1 MKIRRILRAFCVALI
16 VTYGDLTSV
25 EMDEPVFARPAPLWG
40 NGSPAKLR
48 KIVESDAAATKVQS
62 VVFGAWIG
70 GTPLLTTA
78 IGDAL
83 TGVPATTADHI
94 RAGFVQTE
102 AINQILVSLADHQRV
117 SLEAPLKTWFPNLPQ
132 AGEVT
137 LRMLGNSRSGYFDY
151 LADSQFLNDFNADPF
166 QTFTADQLISIAMRH
181 PLVFQPGTGFH
192 YAHTNAVLLGAT
204 LQKITGE
211 SVPALMKQYIFTP
224 LHLNQSVIPDSS
236 DIPAPVQHIFS
247 RDRGFFEDTTY
258 FNPSWAIN
266 SGTIVTTIGDVAA
279 MQRAFGSGAL
289 LSKAGLAA
297 ILAPTNAGTPPFT
310 KDFYF
315 GLGVLVGNTW
325 ILNRASVAG
334 SDVVMAYLPARDLTI
349 VVSTA
354 DSAASVPTP
363 KGPGVRFLQDAAKYL
378 APERPIPHLFTGL

>member
-1 MKIRRILRAFCVALI
+1 MSRLMCVVLSFTFVAL
-16 VTYGDLTSV
+16 S
-25 EMDEPVFARPAPLWG
+25 EPVFAAPVPLWG
-40 NGSPAKLR
+40 NGPAEKLR
-48 KIVESDAAATKVQS
+48 KIVESDAAATRVQS
-62 VVFGAWIG
+62 VLFGAWIG
-70 GTPLLTTA
+70 SAPLFTTA

-102 AINQILVSLADHQRV
+102 AINQILVSLADHHRV
-117 SLEAPLKTWFPNLPQ
+117 SLDAPLSTWFPGLKQ
-132 AGEVT
+132 ARNVT

-151 LADSQFLNDFNADPF
+151 LADTEFQKSFDADPF
-166 QTFTADQLISIAMRH
+166 QTFTADQLIAIAMRH
-181 PLVFQPGTGFH
+181 PLVFRPGTGFH
-192 YAHTNAVLLGAT
+192 YAHTNAVLLGAA

-211 SVPALMKQYIFTP
+211 SVPALMQRCIFTP
-224 LHLNQSVIPDSS
+224 LHLNQSIIPDSA
-236 DIPAPVQHIFS
+236 DVPVPVQHVFS

-266 SGTIVTTIGDVAA
+266 SGTIVTTIGDVAV

-289 LSKAGLAA
+289 LSKAGLAE
-297 ILAPTNAGTPPFT
+297 ILAPTNVGTPPFT

-315 GLGVLVGNTW
+315 ALGVLVGNTW
-325 ILNRASVAG
+325 VLNRASVAG
-334 SDVVMAYLPARDLTI
+334 SDVIMAYLPKRDLTI

-354 DSAASVPTP
+354 YSAASTP
-363 KGPGVRFLQDAAKYL
+363 SAKGPGVRFLKDAADLL